1 MVLTTTSDYDYL
13 MEIIRIILTGKIH
26 NKNKEINTDC
36 IEKFLKESSL
46 IRDDWKVNVKEDS
59 NDKYNLKVTLT
70 LPSFVPF
77 IHEETGE
84 LWYSATDFDLKWT
97 EKDDKYVF
105 YTNDENIYNLLELI
119 ME

>member
-1 MVLTTTSDYDYL
+1 

-59 NDKYNLKVTLT
+59 IGKEIFKEVC
-70 LPSFVPF
+70 SSGRG
-77 IHEETGE
+77 HG
-84 LWYSATDFDLKWT
+84 
-97 EKDDKYVF
+97 
-105 YTNDENIYNLLELI
+105 
-119 ME
+119 